1 MATNRMGLGRGLS
14 ALISD
19 TNDIPSQINA
29 TTETGVLQVNINKIE
44 PSKDQPRKHFDK
56 EELNELSA
64 SILAHGVIQPIIVK
78 DNGDYFSIVAGERRW
93 RASKLAGLK
102 EVPVII
108 KDYSNAEMV
117 QIALIENIQRSDLN
131 PIEEAL
137 CYKRLIDD
145 FLFNQNDIAE
155 KISKSRSSVNFAL
168 SLLKLDERVQRLI
181 LENRL
186 PVSFG
191 KLLLKI
197 ENPDDQYFIADMIVE
212 DELSV
217 KSATSFIDKYLKQGL
232 EPTKPPKTEKS
243 SDIVS
248 LEDRLNRVLTANV
261 KIKSNANA
269 DKGKILIDFN
279 SKEEL
284 DRLLLLFNKIS
295 DN

>member
-19 TNDIPSQINA
+19 TNDIPNQANTNI
-29 TTETGVLQVNINKIE
+29 ETGVLQVNINKIE
-44 PSKDQPRKHFDK
+44 PSKEQPRKHFDK
-56 EELNELSA
+56 EELKELSA

-78 DNGDYFSIVAGERRW
+78 NNGDFYSIVAGERRW
-93 RASKLAGLK
+93 RASKMAGLK

-108 KDYSNAEMV
+108 KDYTSAEMV
-117 QIALIENIQRSDLN
+117 QIALIENIQRTDLN

-137 CYKRLIDD
+137 CYKRLVDE
-145 FLFNQNDIAE
+145 FLFTQNDISE

-191 KLLLKI
+191 KILLKV
-197 ENPDDQYFIADMIVE
+197 ENHDDQYFIADMIVE

-217 KSATSFIDKYLKQGL
+217 KTATAFIDKYLKQGFDA
-232 EPTKPPKTEKS
+232 PKPVKPEKS
-243 SDIVS
+243 NDIIS

-261 KIKSNANA
+261 KIKSNATH

-295 DN
+295 AN